1 MSYSYILPLDLSSAS
16 FTLLAPMSAA
26 RLCETGDFS
35 GFRGAFLDSEQTK
48 QLDLLLL
55 ASQEVGFK

>member
-35 GFRGAFLDSEQTK
+35 GFRGAFLDSE
-48 QLDLLLL
+48 
-55 ASQEVGFK
+55 